1 MALGPHNFRTFSPAN
16 DSAHMASRTLIPS
29 GGGRGH
35 GVKSGKSEHDQLVA
49 KTQTWVAQT
58 FYGTLLKQM
67 RNSPFKS
74 ELFSGG
80 QGGEKFASLQDQ
92 HMAEHMTRGA
102 GKKLVDGIV
111 RRIEAN
117 AAYRKQQAVTQ
128 KAQSQSSVQATAP
141 ADNQTDHRRQH
152 ALIPWNKPKTFKSS
166 HGEIPRRS

>member
-16 DSAHMASRTLIPS
+16 DANHMASRTLTPS
-29 GGGRGH
+29 GGERGH

-49 KTQTWVAQT
+49 KTQTWVSQT
-58 FYGTLLKQM
+58 FFGTLLKQM

-102 GKKLVDGIV
+102 GEKLAAGTVPP
-111 RRIEAN
+111 IEAN
-117 AAYRKQQAVTQ
+117 AA
-128 KAQSQSSVQATAP
+128 
-141 ADNQTDHRRQH
+141 HR
-152 ALIPWNKPKTFKSS
+152 
-166 HGEIPRRS
+166 